1 MRIERALVSVSD
13 KSGLETFARGLHELG
28 VELVSTSGTAAALAE
43 AGIPFTSVEDLTGA
57 AEMLGGRVKTLHPS
71 IHAGILAR
79 RDRAEDMRTLEEQG
93 IKPIDMV
100 VCNLYPFRAV
110 ANRREVSETEVIE
123 NIDVGGPTMVRAA
136 AKNHQAV
143 AVVTEPERY
152 GFLLD
157 ELRAG
162 AGSLS
167 NETRRDLAGEAF
179 AHTAGYDA
187 AISAWFTDTDPFP
200 EHLVLDLVK
209 AGDLTY
215 GENPHQRAAFYVE
228 AGARRHLLSRIEQLG
243 GRALS
248 FNNLGDLNAARSA
261 VAAFQVPACVI
272 VKHGNPCGA
281 AVGATVEEAYAK
293 ALAADPLS
301 AYGGVIAVN
310 RPVSEEL
317 ARALHEQFVEVL
329 FAPGYDDAGLEVL
342 RGKGELRI
350 LEDRERRKASPGE
363 RDFRRVLGGV
373 LVQDRDTDLDDRDAM
388 TVVSEAAPDERGW
401 GDLLFA
407 WRLCRYARSNAIV
420 IARDLASVGI
430 GSGQTSRVDA
440 VRLAVEKAG
449 DRASSAAL
457 ASDAFFP
464 FDDGPRA
471 AVAAGVKAI
480 IQPGG
485 SKRDDEVIA
494 AANELGVA
502 MVFTG
507 RRHFLH

>member
-43 AGIPFTSVEDLTGA
+43 AGIPFVSVEDLTGA

-110 ANRREVSETEVIE
+110 ANRREVSELEVIE

-143 AVVTEPERY
+143 AVVTDPERY

-200 EHLVLDLVK
+200 EHVVLDLVK

-215 GENPHQRAAFYVE
+215 GENPHQRAALYVE

-261 VAAFQVPACVI
+261 
-272 VKHGNPCGA
+272 
-281 AVGATVEEAYAK
+281 
-293 ALAADPLS
+293 S
-301 AYGGVIAVN
+301 
-310 RPVSEEL
+310 RPSRCR
-317 ARALHEQFVEVL
+317 RA
-329 FAPGYDDAGLEVL
+329 
-342 RGKGELRI
+342 
-350 LEDRERRKASPGE
+350 
-363 RDFRRVLGGV
+363 
-373 LVQDRDTDLDDRDAM
+373 
-388 TVVSEAAPDERGW
+388 
-401 GDLLFA
+401 
-407 WRLCRYARSNAIV
+407 
-420 IARDLASVGI
+420 
-430 GSGQTSRVDA
+430 
-440 VRLAVEKAG
+440 
-449 DRASSAAL
+449 
-457 ASDAFFP
+457 
-464 FDDGPRA
+464 
-471 AVAAGVKAI
+471 
-480 IQPGG
+480 
-485 SKRDDEVIA
+485 
-494 AANELGVA
+494 
-502 MVFTG
+502 
-507 RRHFLH
+507 